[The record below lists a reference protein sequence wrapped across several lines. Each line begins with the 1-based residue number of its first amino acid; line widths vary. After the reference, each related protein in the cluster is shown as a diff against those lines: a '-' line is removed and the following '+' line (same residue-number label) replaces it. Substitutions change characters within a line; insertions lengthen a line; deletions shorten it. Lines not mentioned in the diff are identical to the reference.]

1 MSAHPALVVDWEG
14 KIVVASLTG
23 EIDLA
28 HAEPLQRS
36 VLNAAAGQ
44 PSGVVLDLLD
54 VTYLDSA
61 GVRLLFL
68 THRELERR
76 RIPLVA
82 VLPRMRV
89 VRRILALAEVPTV
102 IPVKDTRSE
111 AITHIKLDKAAT
123 AAAQLQHALDS
134 RILIE
139 QAKGIL
145 AERHGVGVEQAFE
158 RMRAM
163 ARRTR
168 RTVREIADGVVSGSL
183 DVPA

>member
-1 MSAHPALVVDWEG
+1 
-14 KIVVASLTG
+14 
-23 EIDLA
+23 
-28 HAEPLQRS
+28 
-36 VLNAAAGQ
+36 
-44 PSGVVLDLLD
+44 
-54 VTYLDSA
+54 LDSA

-68 THRELERR
+68 THREFERR

-82 VLPRMRV
+82 VLPRMAV

-102 IPVKDTRSE
+102 VPFEDTRSE
-111 AITHIKLDKAAT
+111 AIAHIKLDKAT
-123 AAAQLQHALDS
+123 TTAAQLQHALDS

-158 RMRAM
+158 RMRAF

-183 DVPA
+183 DVPV